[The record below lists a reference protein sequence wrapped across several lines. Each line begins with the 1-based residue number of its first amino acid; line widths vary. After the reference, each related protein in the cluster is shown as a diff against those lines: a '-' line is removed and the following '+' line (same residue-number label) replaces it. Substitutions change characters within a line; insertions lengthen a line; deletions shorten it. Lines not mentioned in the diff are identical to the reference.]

1 MNAMD
6 AALICRALGDSNR
19 IRIVELLIHG
29 EMCGCRLLEHFQ
41 ISQPTLSHHMK
52 ILTECGLVKGRKEW
66 KNTYYSLDCSTLTA
80 FREYIDHL
88 NCGKPAEDGRCCG
101 AKKQRQRRGRDSGSL
116 LRRGETADH
125 CCGAEET
132 ADHCSGAGETA
143 DHCSSRG
150 TDNS

>member
-66 KNTYYSLDCSTLTA
+66 KNTYYSLDCSALTA

-101 AKKQRQRRGRDSGSL
+101 AEETADHCCGA
-116 LRRGETADH
+116 GETADH